1 MSRLLQK
8 QVLLVH
14 NPKHFPQVQNFH
26 FGNIQSSLKT
36 SKVFARAE
44 RNLLK
49 NDRHL
54 TGMRP

>member
-8 QVLLVH
+8 QVLIVH
-14 NPKHFPQVQNFH
+14 NPKHFPQVH

-36 SKVFARAE
+36 SKVFPRAE